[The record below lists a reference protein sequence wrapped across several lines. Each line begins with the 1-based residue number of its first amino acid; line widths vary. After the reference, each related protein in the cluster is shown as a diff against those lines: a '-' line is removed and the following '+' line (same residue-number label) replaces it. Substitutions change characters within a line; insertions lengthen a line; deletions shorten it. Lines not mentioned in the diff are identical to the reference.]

1 MNTLRCWKMI
11 HLETAWELGTP
22 LPPSPCLSLCIP
34 SFWLLLSSVLY
45 NTLINVSKVT
55 SSVQWAILVNY
66 QTLGRAHGNPRL
78 ECWSEVQVTTW
89 ALQFVCEEG
98 QSCGTE
104 PFSSGV
110 CTNRCYPGGAS
121 GKEPACRCRR
131 CLSQGFDPWVRK
143 IPWRRAWKCTPVF
156 LPGESYGQSSLVGS
170 QRVRYNWSDLA
181 HMHDMPKHR
190 RYWDLWIPY
199 LWIP

>member
-22 LPPSPCLSLCIP
+22 LPPSPCLSPCIP

-110 CTNRCYPGGAS
+110 CTNLCYQVVLVVKNPPADAGDAWVKGLIPGS
-121 GKEPACRCRR
+121 GRSLGGGHGNALQYSCLENPMDRAAWWGRKE
-131 CLSQGFDPWVRK
+131 
-143 IPWRRAWKCTPVF
+143 
-156 LPGESYGQSSLVGS
+156 
-170 QRVRYNWSDLA
+170 SDTTEA
-181 HMHDMPKHR
+181 T
-190 RYWDLWIPY
+190 
-199 LWIP
+199 